1 MNPAMIA
8 GAVRTV
14 IAMASGALVAG
25 GYMDQDAAAGASAN
39 VEAIVG
45 GLGGLITLGWSV
57 WAKMHP
63 TPPAA

>member
-25 GYMDQDAAAGASAN
+25 GYMDQDAAAGAATN
-39 VEAIVG
+39 VEAIIGSVG
-45 GLGGLITLGWSV
+45 GLAALVWSIY
-57 WAKMHP
+57 AKMNP